1 MIKNQSSANSAEIT
15 STEKQKNNAKHT
27 RHWPK
32 NCIWPE
38 PCRDLL
44 MYSPVD
50 LEDLE
55 DAEPLDE
62 YLEDLVKIR
71 EYFDGLVEEGFL
83 DEHYQVNEDYELD
96 PEDTDGNCC
105 SDEVEDWVP
114 ESGEEYWENGRFDL
128 ESWEF
133 DAGRHLNC
141 LKIDPCDV
149 SVMVQQILGY
159 DFINENILR
168 QAFTRR
174 AFTVEQALGGDN
186 EQLEF
191 YGDSILNTIVT
202 REIYREF
209 SYADECCPAA
219 PFRSSYKEGSLSRI
233 RTGYVSKEYLSKRAA
248 ELELDKYILYGTGEE
263 ESESARADMMEALIG
278 AVAAD
283 SNWNWGILGDVVDRL
298 VCPQIHKVDS
308 FLQATYYETFNSW
321 HQKHFHKM
329 PEYEVYGSEKS
340 RYHCTIRF
348 FIPENEKDIQEYQ
361 RIDVD
366 GFTRN
371 ESREEAAKKAYFFVV
386 GKGLWINLKDAGI
399 VPDLENSI
407 NQLQELYQKKY
418 VEQPR
423 YDFGEDLSGRWFCDC
438 FCESAHGYGN
448 AESKTKAKKKAAYM
462 TIVRLLEAA
471 GICEDSWREQV
482 WKNIM

>member
-1 MIKNQSSANSAEIT
+1 MIKDQASANSAEIT
-15 STEKQKNNAKHT
+15 STENQNDKTKHT
-27 RHWPK
+27 KCWPK
-32 NCIWPE
+32 DCPWPE

-44 MYSPVD
+44 MYSTAT
-50 LEDLE
+50 LEEIE
-55 DAEPLDE
+55 DSGPLDE
-62 YLEDLVKIR
+62 YLEELVNIR

-83 DEHYQVNEDYELD
+83 DEHYQMNEEYEANPEDNDDGSNDDLEDWEPELGEDY
-96 PEDTDGNCC
+96 
-105 SDEVEDWVP
+105 WVD
-114 ESGEEYWENGRFDL
+114 GRFDL

-133 DAGRHLNC
+133 EAGCRLNS
-141 LKIDPCDV
+141 LKIDPCDA
-149 SVMVQQILGY
+149 SILVQQILGY
-159 DFINENILR
+159 DFVNENILR

-174 AFTVEQALGGDN
+174 AFAVEQAIGGDN

-209 SYADECCPAA
+209 SYADEYCPAA
-219 PFRSSYKEGSLSRI
+219 PFRCSYKEGSLSRI
-233 RTGYVSKEYLSKRAA
+233 RTGYVSKEYLSKRAM
-248 ELELDKYILYGTGEE
+248 ELGLDKYILYGTGEE

-298 VCPQIHKVDS
+298 VCPQMHKADS
-308 FLQATYYETFNSW
+308 FLHATYYETFNSW

-348 FIPENEKDIQEYQ
+348 FVPKNEKNIQEYQ

-371 ESREEAAKKAYFFVV
+371 ESREEAAMKAYFFVV
-386 GKGLWINLKDAGI
+386 GKGLWINLKDAGV

-423 YDFGEDLSGRWFCDC
+423 YDFKEDTDGRWFSDC
-438 FCESAHGYGN
+438 FCESAHGYGK
-448 AESKTKAKKKAAYM
+448 AHSKIKAKKKAAYM

-471 GICEDSWREQV
+471 GICEESWRKQV
-482 WKNIM
+482 WESID